1 MWERFWEFR
10 VQECCTVRGRMEL
23 ERKVE
28 CVERFWELRVQE
40 CCTVR
45 GRMELER
52 KVECV
57 EMLWEFK
64 STRVLYCKRKDG
76 T

>member
-1 MWERFWEFR
+1 
-10 VQECCTVRGRMEL
+10 MEL

-28 CVERFWELRVQE
+28 CV
-40 CCTVR
+40 
-45 GRMELER
+45 G
-52 KVECV
+52 KV
-57 EMLWEFK
+57 LGIK

>member
-1 MWERFWEFR
+1 M
-10 VQECCTVRGRMEL
+10 
-23 ERKVE
+23 
-28 CVERFWELRVQE
+28 FWELRVQE

-57 EMLWEFK
+57 GNVLGIKSTRVCTVRGRMELERKVECVGKVLGIK